1 MKKLYILALIIIC
14 LVFAFGCQNHEEK
27 APAADVAAVPFQF
40 RSDELENYII
50 VYSKDNPD
58 YFDLANRLADQILN
72 KYDIFLS
79 IACDSDSEPGK
90 YEILLGDTNRYD
102 QRSKVMEYSVTV
114 ADGKLMIHAGGSFSA
129 EKAVEHL
136 CESVFNG
143 QPFALD
149 KGTYYQT
156 SFLTTVQPVMDN
168 NAARIM
174 SANVLADAFA
184 DDTYRGTFY
193 RAEIFAGMLV
203 SYTPDVL
210 GLQEVDE
217 NWNNALSYYLP
228 KLQNAH
234 GISYAQ
240 LLSTSENKTNYTS
253 LLYRSDKFKAED
265 SGIHIFSWWTD
276 KAFHHNYHMRNISWA
291 QFSSLEITDTRFI
304 VANTHWSYRTEHADG
319 NHYLS
324 GSDTPIAADA
334 LRIQCKEETDT
345 FLSSLK
351 QNNPETPILLTGDF
365 NTSLSFFT
373 ESGWTP
379 EGFEV
384 ISEAAK
390 SGGTALALVPSSGH
404 FDHIFG
410 TGNYTISCYG
420 FLKDV
425 NQHSLLSDHP
435 FVYTDLILN

>member
-1 MKKLYILALIIIC
+1 
-14 LVFAFGCQNHEEK
+14 
-27 APAADVAAVPFQF
+27 
-40 RSDELENYII
+40 
-50 VYSKDNPD
+50 
-58 YFDLANRLADQILN
+58 
-72 KYDIFLS
+72 
-79 IACDSDSEPGK
+79 
-90 YEILLGDTNRYD
+90 
-102 QRSKVMEYSVTV
+102 
-114 ADGKLMIHAGGSFSA
+114 
-129 EKAVEHL
+129 
-136 CESVFNG
+136 
-143 QPFALD
+143 
-149 KGTYYQT
+149 
-156 SFLTTVQPVMDN
+156 
-168 NAARIM
+168 
-174 SANVLADAFA
+174 
-184 DDTYRGTFY
+184 
-193 RAEIFAGMLV
+193 
-203 SYTPDVL
+203 
-210 GLQEVDE
+210 
-217 NWNNALSYYLP
+217 
-228 KLQNAH
+228 
-234 GISYAQ
+234 
-240 LLSTSENKTNYTS
+240 
-253 LLYRSDKFKAED
+253 
-265 SGIHIFSWWTD
+265 
-276 KAFHHNYHMRNISWA
+276 MRNISWA
-291 QFSSLEITDTRFI
+291 QFSSLENTDTRFI